1 MSFIGELWGMVTN
14 PSDLGNPTIWDM
26 DEIKRCNQQIA
37 ALCPNVP
44 AGHISTVRGQKHVY
58 DVGGTR
64 FRIVNGDTVIAL

>member
-1 MSFIGELWGMVTN
+1 MGIFGELRGMITD

-37 ALCPNVP
+37 ALC
-44 AGHISTVRGQKHVY
+44 GTEHGFISTVRGQKHTY

-64 FRIVNGDTVIAL
+64 FRIVNGDTVIPL